1 MSDPEELLML
11 LRMSLATAKGAQ
23 GMLGVD
29 YEYGNLDSREIDAS
43 CEVDEAVKRLG
54 KAMALLEE
62 EVHDQGGRI

>member
-11 LRMSLATAKGAQ
+11 LSMSLATAKGVQ

-43 CEVDEAVKRLG
+43 FEVDDAVKRLK
-54 KAMALLEE
+54 KAVALFEE
-62 EVHDQGGRI
+62 EVHDQDGRI